1 MTFLKNSDLPYLL
14 EESIICTIDV
24 VGLYSSIPNKE
35 GLRFLRNVL
44 ERRSNKNVSIDT
56 LIELSEL
63 VPQKNYLELNER
75 YLKQLRDT
83 ARGIKFAPL
92 YATIYLAALE
102 KDFLEILIKN
112 PRLYWRYIDNIFM
125 ICQHREDEIKI
136 FLEKLYN
143 FHPSIKFTCE
153 YSHEKVNHLDV
164 KVIVREAKLIN

>member
-63 VPQKNYLELNER
+63 VPQKN
-75 YLKQLRDT
+75 
-83 ARGIKFAPL
+83 
-92 YATIYLAALE
+92 
-102 KDFLEILIKN
+102 
-112 PRLYWRYIDNIFM
+112 
-125 ICQHREDEIKI
+125 
-136 FLEKLYN
+136 
-143 FHPSIKFTCE
+143 
-153 YSHEKVNHLDV
+153 
-164 KVIVREAKLIN
+164 